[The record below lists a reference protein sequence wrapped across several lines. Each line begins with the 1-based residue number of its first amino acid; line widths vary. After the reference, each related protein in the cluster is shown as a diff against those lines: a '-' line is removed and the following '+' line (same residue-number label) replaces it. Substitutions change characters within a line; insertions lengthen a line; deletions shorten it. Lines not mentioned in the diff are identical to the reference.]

1 MSEKM
6 PIYEEEE
13 TQKLNKMPP
22 SCSDDEIRVTEEGL
36 LEEHS
41 GDQL

>member
-6 PIYEEEE
+6 PIYEEE
-13 TQKLNKMPP
+13 TQTLNKMPP
-22 SCSDDEIRVTEEGL
+22 SCSDDEIRVTEERL

-41 GDQL
+41 GDQH